1 MRVRGIDASHHQG
14 AIDWAAVAGD
24 GIAFAYL
31 KASEGTTY
39 VDPTF
44 ADHRASALDVGI
56 AVGGYHYFQLCSSG
70 VEQATHFASVL
81 GNLRPDGH
89 LPPAVDL
96 ELAGSCGVPPAPD
109 VLLAEVRSFL
119 DRVETLTGREPVV
132 YLYPELEARFGFAD
146 DLGDYRQW
154 VRSLDG
160 PPDRAWWMWQQTD
173 SGSVAGI
180 AGPVDVNVAR
190 LPE

>member
-1 MRVRGIDASHHQG
+1 MHRSPGLVTAGLVTAGVVLLAAVGCGSADKAEPAPSTTRSATSASDPATSRSAPAPSPTTSATTSTTSPAAPEPSRVRVRGIDASHHQG

-44 ADHRASALDVGI
+44 ADHRAAALARGV

-96 ELAGSCGVPPAPD
+96 GLA
-109 VLLAEVRSFL
+109 
-119 DRVETLTGREPVV
+119 
-132 YLYPELEARFGFAD
+132 
-146 DLGDYRQW
+146 
-154 VRSLDG
+154 
-160 PPDRAWWMWQQTD
+160 
-173 SGSVAGI
+173 
-180 AGPVDVNVAR
+180 
-190 LPE
+190 

>member
-1 MRVRGIDASHHQG
+1 M
-14 AIDWAAVAGD
+14 
-24 GIAFAYL
+24 
-31 KASEGTTY
+31 
-39 VDPTF
+39 
-44 ADHRASALDVGI
+44 
-56 AVGGYHYFQLCSSG
+56 
-70 VEQATHFASVL
+70 
-81 GNLRPDGH
+81 
-89 LPPAVDL
+89 
-96 ELAGSCGVPPAPD
+96 PPAPD
-109 VLLAEVRSFL
+109 VLLAEVRAFL

-132 YLYPELEARFGFAD
+132 YLYPEFEARFGFAD
-146 DLGDYRQW
+146 DLRAYRQW